1 MKPKTVVPLAV
12 VAVILAVLV
21 AVQPFRFTTIQP
33 GNVGI
38 KVDLL
43 GRDRQVGN
51 TETVVGRVL
60 YNTWST
66 QIVQYPYTTQ
76 RFEWYGEEA
85 LKFSSTEGVRL
96 GADVAISLGVDPTKA
111 ASLYVKYRKSL
122 KAMID
127 NEVRDRVNGCMNQV
141 SSTMTVDQVIGIE
154 RATLLEK
161 TLECINVR
169 LVSEGFVLNDF
180 QITSEFYVPDSIKAK
195 IEEQIQAQQAAIAA
209 ENKVRQIE
217 AEAKQRVA
225 ESQGQAQARQ
235 IEAEAEASAK
245 RIEAQ
250 ADADARLIQ
259 AKTEAEAIAVQ
270 GEAIAKNPQILQL
283 SYLEKW
289 NGTLPQVVGG
299 DDFSMMLPVQN
310 P

>member
-1 MKPKTVVPLAV
+1 MKPKNAVPLAV
-12 VAVILAVLV
+12 VVLV
-21 AVQPFRFTTIQP
+21 IAVVVALQPFRFTVIQP

-51 TETVVGRVL
+51 TEVVVGRVL
-60 YNTWST
+60 YNTWTT

-96 GADVAISLGVDPTKA
+96 GADVAISLGVDQSKA
-111 ASLYVKYRKSL
+111 ANLYVKYRKTL
-122 KAMID
+122 QDMID
-127 NEVRDRVNGCMNQV
+127 NEIRDRVNGCMNQV
-141 SSTMTVDQVIGIE
+141 SSSMTVDEVIGAE
-154 RATLLEK
+154 RAGFLDR

-169 LVSEGFVLNDF
+169 LVNEGFVLNDF

-217 AEAKQRVA
+217 AEARQRVA

-235 IEAEAEASAK
+235 IQAEAEANAK

-250 ADADARLIQ
+250 AEADARLIQ
-259 AKTEAEAIAVQ
+259 AKAEAEAIAVQ
-270 GEAIAKNPQILQL
+270 GEAISKNPQVLQL

-289 NGTLPQVVGG
+289 NGTLPQVVGS
-299 DDFSMMLPVQN
+299 DDFTIMLPVQT

>member
-1 MKPKTVVPLAV
+1 MKPNTAIPLAIV
-12 VAVILAVLV
+12 VGILVLAVMF
-21 AVQPFRFTTIQP
+21 QPFRFTTIQP

-43 GRDRQVGN
+43 GRDRQIGN

-76 RFEWYGEEA
+76 RFEWYAEEA

-96 GADVAISLGVDPTKA
+96 GADVAISLGVDPSKA
-111 ASLYVKYRKSL
+111 ADLYVKYRKSL
-122 KAMID
+122 DAMID

-141 SSTMTVDQVIGIE
+141 SSSMTVDQVIGAE
-154 RATLLEK
+154 RANFLDK

-169 LVSEGFVLNDF
+169 LVNEGFVLNDF

-217 AEAKQRVA
+217 AEARQRVA

-235 IEAEAEASAK
+235 IQAEAEASAK

-250 ADADARLIQ
+250 AEADARLIQ
-259 AKTEAEAIAVQ
+259 AKAEAEAIAVQ
-270 GEAIAKNPQILQL
+270 GAAITKNPQVLQL

-289 NGTLPQVVGG
+289 NGTLPQVVGSEG
-299 DDFSMMLPVQN
+299 FTMMLPVQN